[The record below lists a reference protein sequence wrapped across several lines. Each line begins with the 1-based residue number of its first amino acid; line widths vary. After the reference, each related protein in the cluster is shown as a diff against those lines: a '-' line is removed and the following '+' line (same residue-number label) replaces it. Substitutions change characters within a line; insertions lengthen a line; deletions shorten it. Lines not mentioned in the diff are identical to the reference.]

1 MPTQKA
7 QKLATLHPST
17 VHKIFLTVMANFSG
31 TVGFAKNTR
40 NHWSIENRL
49 HWVLDVVFKED
60 ESRIRKDHAPENI
73 SLIRKMALNMLKKE
87 NTEKSGIA
95 IKRKMAGWDNSYLLK
110 VLAA

>member
-1 MPTQKA
+1 MSHGDD
-7 QKLATLHPST
+7 LAT
-17 VHKIFLTVMANFSG
+17 
-31 TVGFAKNTR
+31 FARNTR
-40 NHWSIENRL
+40 SHWSIENSL

-95 IKRKMAGWDNSYLLK
+95 IKRKMAGWDTDYLIK